1 MTIDI
6 RSIAAAAVAKGFAL
20 TNAPQSVVIRRV
32 IPGGYNPSTGQT
44 TAASS
49 TDYDCTAIVAD
60 YDQHDV
66 DGSTIL
72 STDRR
77 AIIQQADLSIT
88 PTTSDKAV
96 IGGRVLG
103 IINVGADAVDATW
116 QLQVRG

>member
-6 RSIAAAAVAKGFAL
+6 RAIAANAVKTGFEI
-20 TNAPQSVVIRRV
+20 TNAPQSMVIRRV
-32 IPGGYNPSTGQT
+32 TPGGYNPSTGQT

-49 TDYDCTAIVAD
+49 TDYDCTAIIAN
-60 YDQHDV
+60 YDQSDV

-77 AIIQQADLSIT
+77 VIIQQDDFSIT

-96 IGGRVLG
+96 IGGRVLE
-103 IINVGADAVDATW
+103 IVNVGADAVDATW